1 MKLYDILFLHKLEYI
16 NIHFRYLKIE
26 GNGIMSIEADQKRLL
41 QKDNLEWIQRD
52 LKATEMVTVCRPN
65 LGKIR
70 SDYFILGGLIP
81 YNLAEE
87 VLSGE
92 HISDVIENVWAK
104 PTAYAPSGENQI
116 KYFRWGTD
124 EDMYGLEPLVIA
136 RQFSQ
141 MKEDYLEISEE
152 FRLFHNLYHDRKT
165 DTYIK
170 IDDAG
175 NEETIVIVKPDEVQ
189 IRLKEI
195 RQFLAIKEMYLSLL
209 FEFNEYSK
217 YSVEELG
224 FSEFEQCD
232 IRRKGAM
239 CWTYN
244 RWDIPVQN
252 FQSISRLRGR
262 KLIEPLPKSKSGFGD
277 FAEEPKYVEFIV
289 DVDDNG
295 DEVYHTCD
303 PYKLKRVSGENP
315 DAPWDFT
322 PVHFR
327 KQVLDKYYSETKYT
341 LKDSRVEC
349 GLWGMKI
356 DNHNSDKVC
365 VMLCDLASLPY
376 TEQLHWRAHNVP
388 PEGGVSETF
397 YRRMVKGERANSDQP
412 DLLFKQSYE
421 QLQKVCD
428 EYLGWQLLKPLD
440 PGDEYRLQRLRIPTV
455 NEESHFKDL
464 VSDLT
469 SVLIEAL
476 NEERL
481 KDFIPNNQQKNIKR
495 GIGRLE
501 YVLDTQAIT
510 GRKKHIAFLRSLWG
524 LRTTRSSSH
533 LEILDDKR
541 YERASAHFGL
551 ENLDRQE
558 AFAKILEEAVQ
569 FLDFLVFV
577 VRSGKLSDKSDEV
590 E

>member
-1 MKLYDILFLHKLEYI
+1 
-16 NIHFRYLKIE
+16 
-26 GNGIMSIEADQKRLL
+26 MSIVADQKRLS
-41 QKDNLEWIQRD
+41 QEHNLEWIRRD
-52 LKATEMVTVCRPN
+52 PKANDMVTVYRWNPEDV
-65 LGKIR
+65 R
-70 SDYFILGGLIP
+70 SGYFILGGLIP

-92 HISDVIENVWAK
+92 HISDVIENVWPI
-104 PTAYAPSGENQI
+104 PTAYRSDRDSPI
-116 KYFRWGTD
+116 KYFRWGVNQD
-124 EDMYGLEPLVIA
+124 KYGSEPLVID
-136 RQFSQ
+136 RQFSK
-141 MKEDYLEISEE
+141 MKEDYFEISEE
-152 FRLFHNLYHDRKT
+152 FRLFHSLYHDKET
-165 DTYIK
+165 NTYTK

-175 NEETIVIVKPDEVQ
+175 NETIVAIVKPDEVQ

-209 FEFNEYSK
+209 FEFNEYSE
-217 YSVEELG
+217 YSLEELG
-224 FSEFEQCD
+224 PSGFEQYD
-232 IRRKGAM
+232 FKREGAM

-244 RWDIPVQN
+244 HWDISVQN

-289 DVDDNG
+289 DVDNNG
-295 DEVYHTCD
+295 DEVCYTCN

-322 PVHFR
+322 LVHFR
-327 KQVLDKYYSETKYT
+327 KQVLDKYYNEPSKYT
-341 LKDSRVEC
+341 VKDSRVEC

-356 DNHNSDKVC
+356 DNHDSDKVC
-365 VMLCDLASLPY
+365 VMLSDLGSLPY
-376 TEQLHWRAHNVP
+376 TEQLHWHAYNIS
-388 PEGGVSETF
+388 PEGSVSKTF
-397 YRRMVKGERANSDQP
+397 YRRMFKGERAYSDQP

-421 QLQKVCD
+421 QLQEVCD

-440 PGDEYRLQRLRIPTV
+440 PGDEHRLRRLRIPTV

-476 NEERL
+476 NEKCL
-481 KDFIPNNQQKNIKR
+481 KDLIPNDQQKDIKR

-501 YVLDTQAIT
+501 YVLDTQTIT
-510 GRKKHIAFLRSLWG
+510 GSKKHIAFLRSLWD

-541 YERASAHFGL
+541 YKRASAHFNL

-569 FLDFLVFV
+569 FLNFLIAAVQSGVFSNSA
-577 VRSGKLSDKSDEV
+577 SGVSLGERV
-590 E
+590 C